1 MRKKDDS
8 LRELLL
14 AAARDIVAEKGSE
27 ALNIRVLA
35 SRAGIAT
42 GTIYNYFENKDDILL
57 SLADEYWKKALV
69 ELKQRLISGRFADQL
84 DQICAFLR
92 ERIRDSHGNLMSSLG
107 NVRVTAR
114 ERMRSMQSLVVGEL
128 ITRLEE
134 DLAIRPHLWTSSFT
148 KERFAQFVFENL
160 LSSIS
165 SETCESA
172 FLVEVVSRILYG
184 E

>member
-14 AAARDIVAEKGSE
+14 AAARDIIAENGAE

-57 SLADEYWKKALV
+57 SLADEYWKKALA

-114 ERMRSMQSLVVGEL
+114 ERMRSMQSLVRDFNVYRWAGRMLLDAARIRQRE
-128 ITRLEE
+128 RLA
-134 DLAIRPHLWTSSFT
+134 L
-148 KERFAQFVFENL
+148 
-160 LSSIS
+160 
-165 SETCESA
+165 
-172 FLVEVVSRILYG
+172 RIG
-184 E
+184 GAG